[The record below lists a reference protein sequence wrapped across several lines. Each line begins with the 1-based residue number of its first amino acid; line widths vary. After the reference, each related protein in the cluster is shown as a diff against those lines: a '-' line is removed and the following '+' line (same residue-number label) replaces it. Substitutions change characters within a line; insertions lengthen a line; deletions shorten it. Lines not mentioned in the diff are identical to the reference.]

1 MSLVRL
7 PLIWQSRTMGLFDR
21 KISKAAIS
29 PAPAK
34 AAAAGGFSPGYSSSN
49 VGVNMIG
56 QYYTYR
62 EGELRAAAVSIP
74 ALSRSRDLLA
84 SVIGC
89 MPLRMYN
96 EVWNENEE
104 EMERKYI
111 APRSW
116 LRRPDPTVN
125 YNFLMS
131 WTFDD
136 LYFFGRAFWY
146 ITSRTADGYPASFT
160 RLPAGSV
167 TTTDQSG
174 PVWFAPSSQVYF
186 QGGEIDPANLVQFLS
201 PTQGMVYSSQA
212 AIETALKI
220 QEARNRNAS
229 SSIPAGI
236 LRQTGGEPLS
246 AQELADLAA
255 AFNAARATNQTA
267 ALNEYLSYEP
277 TTMSPDKML
286 LIESAN
292 YSALETGGRI
302 GNVPPY
308 LLGIST
314 GSYAYTSSQNARMD
328 LLFFGVKLY
337 ADAIAETLSMNNILP
352 NGTFVSFDYE
362 SYLEENYLADTMENT
377 QTVIEDN
384 SPEEMPS

>member
-1 MSLVRL
+1 
-7 PLIWQSRTMGLFDR
+7 MGIFDR
-21 KISKAAIS
+21 KVNKAAIS

-34 AAAAGGFSPGYSSSN
+34 AAAAGAMNPGYNSSN
-49 VGVNMIG
+49 VGANMIG

-62 EGELRAAAVSIP
+62 EGQLRAAAISIP
-74 ALSRSRDLLA
+74 AISRSRDLLA

-89 MPLRMYN
+89 MPLQMYN
-96 EVWNENEE
+96 EMWNGE
-104 EMERKYI
+104 EMERVYI

-116 LRRPDPTVN
+116 LRRPDPTVPF
-125 YNFLMS
+125 NFLMS

-136 LYFFGRAFWY
+136 LYFYGRAFWY
-146 ITSRTADGYPASFT
+146 ITSRTADGYPASFS

-167 TTTDQSG
+167 TTTDMAG
-174 PVWFAPSSQVYF
+174 PVWFAPSKEVYF
-186 QGGEIDPANLVQFLS
+186 QGGQIDPANLVQFLS

-212 AIETALKI
+212 AIETAIKI
-220 QEARNRNAS
+220 QDARARNAS
-229 SSIPAGI
+229 SSIPAGV
-236 LRQTGGEPLS
+236 LMQTGGEPLS

-255 AFNAARATNQTA
+255 AFNTARATNQTA
-267 ALNEYLSYEP
+267 ALNEFLKYEP

-308 LLGIST
+308 LIGVST
-314 GSYAYTSSQNARMD
+314 GSYSYQSSQQARMD

-337 ADAIAETLSMNNILP
+337 ADAIAETLSMNNVLP
-352 NGTFVSFDYE
+352 NGTYVAFDYE
-362 SYLEENYLADTMENT
+362 SYLEENYLADKMEMPESENT
-377 QTVIEDN
+377 Q
-384 SPEEMPS
+384 EEIAN